1 MARRA
6 LITGVTGQD
15 GSYLAELLVSRG
27 YEVWGALRGSPDAD
41 HPNLDAVR
49 EQVELV
55 TCDVVDPS
63 GVEATLR
70 ACRPHEIY
78 HLAGISFVPRSWE
91 KPLQTIAVN
100 AGAVTSLLE
109 AVRTVTP
116 AARVFSAASGE
127 MFGDAPES
135 PQHEDTPFRP
145 RTPYAIAKLHAHLT
159 IGAYRRH
166 HALHASSGIAFNHES
181 ARRPP
186 EFVTR
191 KVTRTAAAIKLGL
204 EDELVLGDLDAVRD
218 WGYAPDFVEAMWL
231 MLAQEEPDDYV
242 IATGRGHTVREL
254 VEVAFASVGLD
265 SELYLRVDPGLVRP
279 REAVPSIG
287 DPAKAR
293 ARLGWA
299 PTTPFP
305 RMLAEMVQV
314 DLRALAPAEAP

>member
-15 GSYLAELLVSRG
+15 GSYLAELLAARD
-27 YEVWGALRGSPDAD
+27 YEVWGALRGSPEAD

-49 EQVELV
+49 ERIELV
-55 TCDVVDPS
+55 TCDVVDPTAI
-63 GVEATLR
+63 EATLR
-70 ACRPHEIY
+70 ACRPHEVY

-91 KPLQTIAVN
+91 KPLETIEVN
-100 AGAVTSLLE
+100 AGAVTALLE

-116 AARVFSAASGE
+116 EARVFSAASGE

-135 PQHEDTPFRP
+135 PQREDTPCRP

-166 HALHASSGIAFNHES
+166 HGLHASSGIAFNHES
-181 ARRPP
+181 VRRPA

-242 IATGRGHTVREL
+242 IATGTGHTVREL
-254 VEVAFASVGLD
+254 AEAAFASVGLD
-265 SELYLRVDPGLVRP
+265 ADAHLRVDPDLVRP
-279 REAVPSIG
+279 RERVLSIG

-293 ARLGWA
+293 TRLGWT
-299 PTTPFP
+299 PTTPFS
-305 RMLAEMVQV
+305 RMLAEMVQI
-314 DLRALAPAEAP
+314 DLRALAPAEAS